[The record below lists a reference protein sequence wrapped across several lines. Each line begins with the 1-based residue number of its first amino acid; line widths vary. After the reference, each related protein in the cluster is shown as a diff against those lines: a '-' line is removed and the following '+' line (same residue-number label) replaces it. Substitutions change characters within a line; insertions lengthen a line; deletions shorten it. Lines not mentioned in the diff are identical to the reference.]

1 MEQVIE
7 FLNQYSAYF
16 LIGTMSVTFIMTII
30 AISALAKASKLKKRI
45 DSFMKTTESG
55 QNLEEMLAEYLD
67 KVQWMSDQHDKI
79 VNHIS
84 DINDRLGYCI
94 QKVGIVRYNP
104 FDEVGGDLCFAIALL
119 DEKNNGAVLNSIYS
133 REGCYTYCKPI
144 ENGSC
149 ERYKLSAEEME
160 SIDRAIEAKKKKKDK
175 KE

>member
-16 LIGTMSVTFIMTII
+16 LIGTMSVTLIMTIA
-30 AISALAKASKLKKRI
+30 AITALAKASRLKKRI
-45 DSFMKTTESG
+45 NSFMKTTEKG
-55 QNLEEMLAEYLD
+55 QNIEDMLAEYLD
-67 KVQWMSDQHDKI
+67 KVQWMSDQHDQI
-79 VNHIS
+79 INHINN
-84 DINDRLGYCI
+84 INGRLVHCI

-119 DEKNNGAVLNSIYS
+119 DEKNNGTVINSIYS

-160 SIDRAIEAKKKKKDK
+160 SIDRAIEGNAKRNDK
-175 KE
+175 K